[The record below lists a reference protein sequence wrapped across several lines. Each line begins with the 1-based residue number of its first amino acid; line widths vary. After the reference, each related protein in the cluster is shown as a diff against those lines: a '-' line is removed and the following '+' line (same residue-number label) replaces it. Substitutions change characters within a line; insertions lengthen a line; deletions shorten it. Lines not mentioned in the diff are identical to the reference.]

1 MNESNESNES
11 INRMNRNESNEPK
24 MINETL
30 LVLVQSVCNGNLAVG
45 PTSSKYYMKNKMFFF
60 KKKAAE
66 KCQFP
71 PFSAFKFLNFK
82 D

>member
-1 MNESNESNES
+1 
-11 INRMNRNESNEPK
+11 

-45 PTSSKYYMKNKMFFF
+45 PTSSTYYMKNKMFFF